1 MKPGCRF
8 CLSIIIIC
16 FISTVLYA
24 QQPGEGVLFSN
35 GRFIT
40 GNNVD
45 RQTFKKDGL
54 TTASFGKQYF
64 VVIQFASL
72 PSTMVQEK
80 LRGAGV
86 QLHDYIPGKAYFA
99 TIRHDFNFAIAAVFK
114 IASINSLPAVYKLSP
129 NLVNYKS
136 AADKQTLKK
145 IAVSFYPTVDRR
157 IVLEQLQQAG
167 AIITPTKFDDNH
179 TIFIQANEWVISAIA
194 ALPFVSS
201 IQLQSITDKQLNYN
215 NAGALGISGLNAVN
229 GKNLNGKGVTIGIGD
244 NADIATHVDFS
255 ARLINRTPVIPSY
268 HGTHVAGTIAGAGI
282 ININNHGMAPRAT
295 IINQF
300 FSDIITNAPAYIT
313 DNNLVLTNN
322 SYYSGQDSCTGTGDY
337 DVLSNYIDRQM
348 GVYQQLLHVVAAGN
362 DGANT
367 CSPFPFSY
375 ATVKSGWQSAKNV
388 LTVGAINTV
397 DYSIAGFS
405 SRGPVK
411 DGRIKPEITAGGLG
425 ITSTTPNNTYGG
437 NSGTSMAT
445 PAVTGALSLMY
456 ERYRQTHGGANPSSA
471 LVKALACNTAEDLG
485 NAGPDFSFGF
495 GLLNVRRAVEAI
507 DSNRYFINT
516 VSNGTGK
523 THNIIVPPN
532 TRRLKIMLYWA
543 DTAAATNAAVTL
555 VNDLDLTVTEPSA
568 VLHHPLILNALP
580 AGVNTIATEG
590 VDRVN
595 NIEQV
600 VIENPAAGNY
610 TISIQG
616 YAVPFGSKEYIIS
629 YETVQSSV
637 TVEYPFGG
645 EKWVPGEIENIRWS
659 AYGNEANN
667 FTIEYSLNNGTNWT
681 LIDNNVSSASRKYA
695 WTIPA
700 GLNSNQALVRVSRN
714 GTALN
719 DQSDFN
725 FTILGVSAVTAT
737 NVCEGAVQL
746 NWSLVTAATSYDILQ
761 LSGDTMQVIA
771 NTTGTSYILKGL
783 DVNIRTWLSVAAKN
797 GAVSGRRSIG
807 VSAVPNSGACTL
819 ATFNND
825 LKADSILEPVTARQ
839 GFANAGNATKPV
851 KISIRNLGTVSVSG
865 PFDVSYS
872 YNNTIIT
879 ESINPVIV
887 AGGTYTHTF
896 SGSYPLISSG
906 YQYYFKA
913 WVSLNTDN
921 NHLNDTARK
930 MVKYINNDAIT
941 SLPLTEGFELMPV
954 AEFTTAEMG
963 IGDNNR
969 LDFSANT
976 SRGRVRSFVNTG
988 FAHTGIKALTMD
1000 QWPYSYVTNTDSLTF
1015 SFNLSN
1021 YGSKQLRFDF
1031 FYKNHGQD
1039 AAAGNKVWIRGSENS
1054 QWTPAYDLFANQALP
1069 GNWKRAI
1076 ININEVL
1083 NNAVP
1088 QQNVTATFQ
1097 VRIGQSGNTSAN
1109 TSNSANDMDD
1119 GYTFDDLTLN
1129 EVTNDAGIV
1138 KIISPGTGGC
1148 SLGPATA
1155 ISIQV
1160 KNYDNA
1166 TLNNLPVSYQVN
1178 GGPVVTEYIPS
1189 LATNQSIDYTFTQ
1202 TADLS
1207 AYTEYSISA
1216 WVKYPTD
1223 SYPVNDS
1230 ILNYTVQNSPLISSY
1245 PYLQNFDTSD
1255 GNFYTRG
1262 INSSWQWG
1270 VPANLVINKA
1280 ASGTRA
1286 WVTNLT
1292 GNYNDNE
1299 TSYLYSPCFD
1309 IHTLVQPVL
1318 SFSHI
1323 LTTEP
1328 DYDYSWV
1335 EYSTDGAVWQ
1345 KLGSVGSGTNWYDE
1359 PSLVNW
1365 AGANPRWHVAS
1376 INLPVSAANIR
1387 FRFVMSSDAG
1397 VTEEGIG
1404 IDDIHVFDKAP
1415 VYAGL
1420 PITGITQLVNSS
1432 SWVHFSS
1439 GGNRIVSLNSNGA
1452 NLGAATIQAHPFA
1465 GTVRNSN
1472 NAYYVDRNIVVR
1484 SANPP
1489 TGNVNVRFYFT
1500 EAEAQSIVF
1509 ATGCPS
1515 CSQPSDPYDLGITKY
1530 SGNVTDEN
1538 GILADDSTGLFRF
1551 ILPANT
1557 TIVPYDNGYYAE
1569 FIVSSFSEFWLS
1581 TTNIKPAAN
1590 GICPGENII
1599 FTSAV
1604 TGGPYQ
1610 WQVNSG
1616 SGFSNI
1622 TDGSLYSGSNS
1633 SKLQLINLPTSYTGY
1648 KYRCLA
1654 DGVPGNEN
1662 VLRFINTWNGNTNSD
1677 WFTAANW
1684 SCGSV
1689 PDQYTN
1695 VIIPG
1700 GITTYPFVN
1709 SSTAVR
1715 SISVHPGAIV
1725 RVNTGINLEVKG
1737 K

>member
-8 CLSIIIIC
+8 CLSIIAC
-16 FISTVLYA
+16 FISMVLYA

-45 RQTFKKDGL
+45 RLTFKKDGL

-80 LRGAGV
+80 LKGAGV

-99 TIRHDFNFAIAAVFK
+99 TIRHDFNFANAPVFK
-114 IASINSLPAVYKLSP
+114 IASINSLPAIYKLSP
-129 NLVNYKS
+129 SLVNYKS
-136 AADKQTLKK
+136 SANKQTLKK
-145 IAVSFYPTVDRR
+145 IAVSFYPTVDRA

-179 TIFIQANEWVISAIA
+179 TIFIQANESVISAIA
-194 ALPFVSS
+194 ALPYVSS

-215 NAGALGISGLNAVN
+215 NVGALGISGLNAVN

-282 ININNHGMAPRAT
+282 INIKNHGMAPGAT

-348 GVYQQLLHVVAAGN
+348 GSYQQLLHVVAAGN

-397 DYSIAGFS
+397 DYNIAGFS

-456 ERYRQTHGGANPSSA
+456 ERYRQIHGGANPSSA

-495 GLLNVRRAVEAI
+495 GLLNTRRAVEAI

-523 THNIIVPPN
+523 THNITVPAN

-543 DTAAATNAAVTL
+543 DTAAATNAGVTL

-590 VDRVN
+590 IDRVN

-600 VIENPAAGNY
+600 VIENPAAGIY
-610 TISIQG
+610 TINIQG
-616 YAVPFGSKEYIIS
+616 YTVPFGSKEYIIS

-667 FTIEYSLNNGTNWT
+667 FTIEYSADNGNNWT
-681 LIDNNVSSASRKYA
+681 LVDNNVSSASRKYA

-725 FTILGVSAVTAT
+725 FTILGAPAVTAT

-746 NWSLVTAATSYDILQ
+746 NWTLVTAATSYNILQ
-761 LSGDTMQVIA
+761 LSGDTMRIIA

-783 DVNIRTWLSVAAKN
+783 DKNIRTWLSVTAKN
-797 GAVSGRRSIG
+797 GTVSGRRSLG
-807 VSAVPNSGACTL
+807 VSTVPNSGACTL
-819 ATFNND
+819 ATFNDD

-839 GFANAGNATKPV
+839 GFANAVNATKPV
-851 KISIRNLGTVSVSG
+851 KISIRNLGSVSVIG

-872 YNNTIIT
+872 YNNTTIT
-879 ESINPVIV
+879 ESINQVIV
-887 AGGTYTHTF
+887 AGGTYIHTF
-896 SGSYPLISSG
+896 TGSYPVISSG
-906 YQYYFKA
+906 YQYDFKA

-941 SLPLTEGFELMPV
+941 SLPLTEGFESMPA
-954 AEFTTAEMG
+954 AEIIVAEMG

-976 SRGRVRSFVNTG
+976 SRGRVRAFVNTG
-988 FAHTGIKALTMD
+988 FAHTGSRALTLD

-1015 SFNLSN
+1015 SFNLAN
-1021 YGSKQLRFDF
+1021 YSSQQLRFDF
-1031 FYKNHGQD
+1031 YYKNHGQD

-1054 QWTPAYDLFANQALP
+1054 QWTPAYDLYANQSLP

-1088 QQNVTATFQ
+1088 QQNVTSTFQ

-1129 EVTNDAGIV
+1129 EVSNDAGIV
-1138 KIISPGTGGC
+1138 KIISPGTGEC
-1148 SLGPATA
+1148 SLGPVTP

-1189 LATNQSIDYTFTQ
+1189 LATNQSIDYVFTQ

-1280 ASGTRA
+1280 ASGAKA

-1335 EYSTDGAVWQ
+1335 EYSTDGVVWQ
-1345 KLGSVGSGTNWYDE
+1345 KLGTVGSGTNWYDE

-1365 AGANPRWHVAS
+1365 TGANPRWHVAG
-1376 INLPVSAANIR
+1376 INLPVSATNIR

-1420 PITGITQLVNSS
+1420 PINGITQLVNSNA
-1432 SWVHFSS
+1432 WVHFSS

-1452 NLGAATIQAHPFA
+1452 NLGATTIQVHPFA
-1465 GTVRNSN
+1465 GTVRSSN
-1472 NAYYVDRNIVVR
+1472 NAYYANRNIVVR

-1509 ATGCPS
+1509 ATGCLS
-1515 CSQPSDPYDLGITKY
+1515 CSQPSDPYDLGVTKY

-1569 FIVSSFSEFWLS
+1569 FTVNSFSEFWLS
-1581 TTNIKPAAN
+1581 TANIKPAAN
-1590 GICPGENII
+1590 GVCPGENII
-1599 FTSAV
+1599 FTSAG
-1604 TGGPYQ
+1604 TGGPFQ
-1610 WQVNSG
+1610 WQVNNG
-1616 SGFSNI
+1616 SGFFNI
-1622 TDGSLYSGSNS
+1622 TDGILYSGSNS
-1633 SKLQLINLPTSYTGY
+1633 STLQLINLPTSYTGY
-1648 KYRCLA
+1648 KYRCLN
-1654 DGVPGNEN
+1654 DGVPGIEN
-1662 VLRFINTWNGNTNSD
+1662 VVRFINTWNGNTSSD
-1677 WFTAANW
+1677 WFNAANW

-1700 GITTYPFVN
+1700 GIATYPVIN
-1709 SSTAVR
+1709 TSTAVR

-1725 RVNTGINLEVKG
+1725 TVNTGINLEVKG